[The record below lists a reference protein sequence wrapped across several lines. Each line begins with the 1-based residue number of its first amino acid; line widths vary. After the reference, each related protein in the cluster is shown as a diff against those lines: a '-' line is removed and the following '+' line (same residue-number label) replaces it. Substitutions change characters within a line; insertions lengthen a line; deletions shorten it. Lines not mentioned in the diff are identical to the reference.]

1 MEHSALI
8 SVGLPISLFLIMV
21 GMGLT
26 LQLNDFKKATL
37 APWPLTFGTLAQV
50 AALPII
56 AFFLAQAL
64 QLDATMT
71 VGLVLIAACP
81 GGTTSNLFAFLGRG
95 DVALSI
101 LLTVV
106 ASIVTIVS
114 LPFFVNLAMAQVMDQ
129 TVTIEL
135 PILKTMATLFVIVL
149 VPTAIG
155 MLIRNKYPELAAKSE
170 KGMSAFGFL
179 VLAGVIITLVVNA
192 GEGMFGMLKQAG
204 IAVALLNILGLF
216 FGLLVGRMCGLNRSQ
231 AFTVAVELGIKNGTL
246 ALMVALALLESP
258 EMSVAPAVY
267 SVFMFMFGI
276 LMIFYGR
283 LTRVG
288 AEPALA

>member
-8 SVGLPISLFLIMV
+8 TVGLPISLFLIMV

-26 LQLNDFKKATL
+26 LQINDFKKATL

-50 AALPII
+50 AVLPVM
-56 AFFLAQAL
+56 AYFLAQAL
-64 QLDATMT
+64 QLDAMMT

-106 ASIVTIVS
+106 ASIVTIVT
-114 LPFFVNLAMAQVMDQ
+114 LPFFVNLAMLQVMDQ
-129 TVTIEL
+129 TVVIEL
-135 PILKTMATLFVIVL
+135 PVLKTMVTLFVIIL
-149 VPTAIG
+149 VPTGLG
-155 MLIRNKYPELAAKSE
+155 MLIRHKYPELAAKSE
-170 KGMSAFGFL
+170 KGMSIFGFL
-179 VLAGVIITLVVNA
+179 VLAGVIVVLIVNA
-192 GEGMFGMLKQAG
+192 GDGIMGMLKKAG
-204 IAVALLNILGLF
+204 IAVALLNILGLA
-216 FGLLVGRMCGLNRSQ
+216 FGLGVGRLCGLNRSQ

-258 EMSVAPAVY
+258 EMSIAPAVY
-267 SVFMFMFGI
+267 SVFMFLFGI

-283 LTRVG
+283 ITGVG
-288 AEPALA
+288 K

>member
-1 MEHSALI
+1 MEHSSLVSI
-8 SVGLPISLFLIMV
+8 GLPISLFLIMV

-26 LQLNDFKKATL
+26 LRVSDFKTATL

-56 AFFLAQAL
+56 AYFVAQAM
-64 QLDATMT
+64 QLDPAMT

-106 ASIVTIVS
+106 ASVVTIFT
-114 LPFFVNLAMAQVMDQ
+114 LPFFVNYTMSQVMDK
-129 TVTIEL
+129 TVSIVL
-135 PILKTMATLFVIVL
+135 PVLKTMGTLFAIVL
-149 VPTAIG
+149 VPTMIG
-155 MLIRNKYPELAAKSE
+155 MWIRKVSPNFAVKSE
-170 KGMSAFGFL
+170 KGMSVFGFL
-179 VLAGVIITLVVNA
+179 VLAGVIAALMIEA
-192 GEGMFGMLKQAG
+192 GDGIFGMLKQAG
-204 IAVALLNILGLF
+204 IAVALLNVLGIV
-216 FGLLVGRMCGLNRSQ
+216 FGLGIGRLCGLNRSQ

-246 ALMVALALLESP
+246 ALMVALSLLHSP

-267 SVFMFMFGI
+267 SVFMFLFGI

-283 LTRVG
+283 ITGVG
-288 AEPALA
+288 K

>member
-1 MEHSALI
+1 MEHSSLVSI
-8 SVGLPISLFLIMV
+8 GLPISLFLIMI

-26 LQLNDFKKATL
+26 LKLNDFKAATL
-37 APWPLTFGTLAQV
+37 APWPLTFGTIAQV

-56 AFFLAQAL
+56 AYFLAQAL
-64 QLDATMT
+64 QLDPAMT

-106 ASIVTIVS
+106 ASVVTIFT
-114 LPFFVNLAMAQVMDQ
+114 LPYFVNYTMSQVMDK
-129 TVTIEL
+129 TVSIQL
-135 PILKTMATLFVIVL
+135 PVLKTMVTLFAIVL
-149 VPTAIG
+149 VPTMIG
-155 MLIRNKYPELAAKSE
+155 MWIRKVAPNFAIKSE
-170 KGMSAFGFL
+170 KGMSIFGFL
-179 VLAGVIITLVVNA
+179 VLAGVIAALIIEA
-192 GEGMFGMLKQAG
+192 GDGIFGMLKQAG
-204 IAVALLNILGLF
+204 IAVALLNILGLA
-216 FGLLVGRMCGLNRSQ
+216 FGLGVGRLCGLNRSQ

-246 ALMVALALLESP
+246 GLMVALALLKSP

-267 SVFMFMFGI
+267 SVFMFLFGI

-283 LTRVG
+283 LTGVG
-288 AEPALA
+288 K

>member
-1 MEHSALI
+1 MEHSSLVSI
-8 SVGLPISLFLIMV
+8 GLPISLFLIMV

-26 LQLNDFKKATL
+26 LRVSDFKTATL

-56 AFFLAQAL
+56 AYFVAQAL
-64 QLDATMT
+64 QLDPAMT

-106 ASIVTIVS
+106 ASVVTIFT
-114 LPFFVNLAMAQVMDQ
+114 LPFFVNYTMSQVMDK
-129 TVTIEL
+129 TVSIEL
-135 PILKTMATLFVIVL
+135 PVLKTMGTLFAIVL
-149 VPTAIG
+149 VPTMIG
-155 MLIRNKYPELAAKSE
+155 MWIRKISPNFAAKSE
-170 KGMSAFGFL
+170 KGMSIFGFL
-179 VLAGVIITLVVNA
+179 VLAGVIAALMIEA
-192 GEGMFGMLKQAG
+192 GDGILGMLKQAG
-204 IAVALLNILGLF
+204 IAVALLNVLGLV
-216 FGLLVGRMCGLNRSQ
+216 FGLGVGRLCGLNRSQ

-246 ALMVALALLESP
+246 ALMVALSLLHSP

-267 SVFMFMFGI
+267 SVFMFLFGI

-283 LTRVG
+283 LTGVDK
-288 AEPALA
+288 

>member
-1 MEHSALI
+1 MEHSSLVSI
-8 SVGLPISLFLIMV
+8 GLPISLFLIMI

-26 LQLNDFKKATL
+26 LKLNDFKVATL

-50 AALPII
+50 AVLPVI
-56 AFFLAQAL
+56 AYFLAQAL
-64 QLDATMT
+64 QLDAAMT

-106 ASIVTIVS
+106 ASVVTIFT
-114 LPFFVNLAMAQVMDQ
+114 LPFFVNYTMSQVMDK
-129 TVTIEL
+129 TVSIEL
-135 PILKTMATLFVIVL
+135 PVLKTMGTLFAIVL
-149 VPTAIG
+149 VPTMIG
-155 MLIRNKYPELAAKSE
+155 MWIRKVSPNFAVKSE
-170 KGMSAFGFL
+170 KGMSVFGFL
-179 VLAGVIITLVVNA
+179 VLAGVIAALMIEA
-192 GEGMFGMLKQAG
+192 GDGIFGMLKQAG
-204 IAVALLNILGLF
+204 IAVALLNVLGLA
-216 FGLLVGRMCGLNRSQ
+216 FGLGVGRLCGLNRSQ

-246 ALMVALALLESP
+246 ALMVALSLLHSP

-267 SVFMFMFGI
+267 SVFMFLFGI

-283 LTRVG
+283 ITGVG
-288 AEPALA
+288 K